1 MAAHAFALVDDNYTS
16 AKNSK
21 NTNLEDKLD
30 EVLKLPEI
38 QRARIAQFC
47 YSRVHMREMGLRIA
61 HTCELQALRVAFGVG
76 GTQIYKATRDLE
88 GAIAKNNEAMGFK
101 AEKAITLA

>member
-1 MAAHAFALVDDNYTS
+1 MAAHAFKIVDEAYS
-16 AKNSK
+16 SK
-21 NTNLEDKLD
+21 NTTHGSGLEDRLE

-61 HTCELQALRVAFGVG
+61 HTCGLQALRVAFGVG
-76 GTQIYKATRDLE
+76 GTQIFNMTRDLE
-88 GAIAKNNEAMGFK
+88 EAIAKNNDVLGHK
-101 AEKAITLA
+101 ANKTITLA